1 MIEDDASC
9 KAILHV
15 HIGSSNLRVWD
26 ILLLVPNIGFL
37 MFLFFRLSSIR
48 MRLRTTN
55 SNVISMMYSMMVA
68 LSLTSAFRCF
78 IAIILYLSN
87 PVHDI
92 TDSLIW
98 QCCHMIYLT
107 VELTNGVLAM
117 TGGRRDT
124 LSHCRM
130 VVTMC
135 GLVSLVMCS
144 VQLYMELSQPYYG
157 FIILK
162 NGYRIYGQG
171 GPVFVA
177 VKSFLMVL
185 FYFSM
190 FIVRISAA
198 KHDALISPGF
208 RYYTYIMIMMCLHIL
223 SCVGDAMLSVQYN
236 SGLCLD
242 NMSKYFYF
250 SFLAPVTY
258 ICFLQSHFSTNQ
270 SSFQFSYRSQ
280 MDEEDE
286 YHEDDLY
293 GNISISSTIS
303 NNI

>member
-1 MIEDDASC
+1 MDDVNVKDMAPEDVIGDTISEVSNVLFGKIKSNESTAWSELSTTEDPFFQDTFFHPALIEDDASC

-171 GPVFVA
+171 GQ
-177 VKSFLMVL
+177 
-185 FYFSM
+185 
-190 FIVRISAA
+190 R
-198 KHDALISPGF
+198 
-208 RYYTYIMIMMCLHIL
+208 
-223 SCVGDAMLSVQYN
+223 
-236 SGLCLD
+236 
-242 NMSKYFYF
+242 
-250 SFLAPVTY
+250 
-258 ICFLQSHFSTNQ
+258 
-270 SSFQFSYRSQ
+270 
-280 MDEEDE
+280 
-286 YHEDDLY
+286 
-293 GNISISSTIS
+293 
-303 NNI
+303 